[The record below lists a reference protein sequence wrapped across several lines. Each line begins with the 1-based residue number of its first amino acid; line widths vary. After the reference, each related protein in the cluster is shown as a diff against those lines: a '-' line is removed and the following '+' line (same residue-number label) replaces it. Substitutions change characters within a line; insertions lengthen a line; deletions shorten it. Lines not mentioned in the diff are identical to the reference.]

1 MFVTNLVQIYK
12 VYSVQSVCIWPSGK
26 PCRLAAEP
34 GVMEGLRLKGL
45 HTMGVRAGGA
55 EKS

>member
-45 HTMGVRAGGA
+45 HTTGVRAGGA